1 MTHNLFGSSY
11 FGQGDWTGR
20 YFVLSVAIAI
30 LLATLLF
37 AFPLREANKALP
49 GSGRRGK
56 VISYLLGR
64 PEQLQFFIPVILVMA
79 MLALKTSEG
88 MITVS
93 WGIEG
98 LLVALVALFA
108 RERSYLLAGFG
119 ILSICIV
126 KVFAMDIWRF
136 DLAHKVIVFIGV
148 GLAAVAVSILY
159 YMFGDRLRQYL

>member
-1 MTHNLFGSSY
+1 
-11 FGQGDWTGR
+11 
-20 YFVLSVAIAI
+20 
-30 LLATLLF
+30 
-37 AFPLREANKALP
+37 
-49 GSGRRGK
+49 
-56 VISYLLGR
+56 
-64 PEQLQFFIPVILVMA
+64 
-79 MLALKTSEG
+79 